1 MTWGGGAFIS
11 PTICAG
17 VTGLLVGIGM
27 GIGFGALMFDC
38 YRNGR
43 VGGGIWF
50 GKRRRRR
57 SAGLWGDDDDE
68 DEDLILDDIDKAAV
82 KYGSLLLQ

>member
-1 MTWGGGAFIS
+1 MLAVPNQVTWGGGAFIS

-50 GKRRRRR
+50 GKRRKRR
-57 SAGLWGDDDDE
+57 SIWNDSDDSDDE
-68 DEDLILDDIDKAAV
+68 ILSDIDKAAA
-82 KYGSLLLQ
+82 KYG

>member
-1 MTWGGGAFIS
+1 M
-11 PTICAG
+11 
-17 VTGLLVGIGM
+17 TGLLVGIGM

-43 VGGGIWF
+43 LGGGIWF

-57 SAGLWGDDDDE
+57 SVGEEFEGSDFEEE
-68 DEDLILDDIDKAAV
+68 DFEDSDILDEIDKAAM
-82 KYGSLLLQ
+82 KYG